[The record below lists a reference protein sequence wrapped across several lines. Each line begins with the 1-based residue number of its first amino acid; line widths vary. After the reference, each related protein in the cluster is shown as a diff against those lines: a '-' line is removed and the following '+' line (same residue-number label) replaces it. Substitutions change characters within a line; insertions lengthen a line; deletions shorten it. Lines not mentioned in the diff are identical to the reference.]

1 MTRKTQSGAKLD
13 ALLEGLPHISTKP
26 EAEHLLSNTLTQLRA
41 TLEPTETVTP
51 IRTIHHLACTGGTL
65 ISRFLAATPN
75 ARLLSEVDPLS
86 PLAVGHF
93 NPLDLSLLYRDAHP
107 TVKAQDQIA
116 IFLAGLQVIYAR
128 VDAQGERLIL
138 RDHSHSH
145 FCTGPEIPDRPT
157 LKQIIAPH
165 YPMLSVVTVRHPLD
179 SYLSVLQN
187 KFDHFTPHALE
198 DYAARYMTFLDA
210 YANEQIVKYED
221 FITDHATTMATFCK
235 LLDLPNSSDL
245 QNIAPG
251 IRLTGDSGRSGIALK
266 LRERRDVPGD
276 IQQMCESSTTYQDL
290 CHRLDYT
297 P

>member
-1 MTRKTQSGAKLD
+1 MKHETHLGSKLD
-13 ALLEGLPHISTKP
+13 ALLKTLQQSTSEP
-26 EAEHLLSNTLTQLRA
+26 EAKHLLTDTVAQLRA
-41 TLEPTETVTP
+41 TLEPLETVAP
-51 IRTIHHLACTGGTL
+51 IRTIHHFACTGGTV

-86 PLAVGHF
+86 PLAKGQF

-107 TVKAQDQIA
+107 TVRAQDQIA

-128 VDAQGERLIL
+128 VQAQGERLIL

-145 FCTGPEIPDRPT
+145 FCTGRVIPERPT

-165 YPMLSVVTVRHPLD
+165 YPVLSVVTVRHPLD
-179 SYLSVLQN
+179 SYLSMLHN
-187 KFDHFTPHALE
+187 KFAHFTPHALE
-198 DYAARYMTFLDA
+198 DYAARYMAFLDN
-210 YANEQIVKYED
+210 YADEQIVKYED
-221 FITDHATTMATFCK
+221 FITDHTTTMAIFCS

-251 IRLTGDSGRSGIALK
+251 ISLTGDSGRSGIALK
-266 LRERRDVPGD
+266 LRERRDVPKD
-276 IQQMCESSTTYQDL
+276 IHGMCERSTTYQDL